1 MKEIGIKMVKEETIL
16 GSDQYPL
23 KDKRSDEERQKQLF
37 ASIRRNVEQGM
48 SDEQIAN
55 MKVLGEK
62 FHESFDVTK
71 GTTHNIHEIHMEEA
85 LAYVVESLKSG
96 IHPAYLDEDEK
107 NILMAGYGEKWYEK
121 WGYTSDQLEG

>member
-1 MKEIGIKMVKEETIL
+1 MKEEEIL
-16 GSDQYPL
+16 DSDRYPL

-37 ASIRRNVEQGM
+37 DSIRKNVEQGM
-48 SDEQIAN
+48 TQEQIDN

-71 GTTHNIHEIHMEEA
+71 GNVRDVNEIQMEEA

-96 IHPAYLDEDEK
+96 IHPSYLDDDEK
-107 NILMAGYGEKWYEK
+107 AIMMAGYGEEWYK
-121 WGYTSDQLEG
+121 NWGYSSDKLE

>member
-1 MKEIGIKMVKEETIL
+1 MKEEQIL
-16 GSDQYPL
+16 ESDRYPL

-37 ASIRRNVEQGM
+37 ASIRKNVENGM
-48 SDEQIAN
+48 TEEQIAN

-62 FHESFDVTK
+62 FHESFDVSK

-107 NILMAGYGEKWYEK
+107 AIMMAGYGEKWYEK
-121 WGYTSDQLEG
+121 WGYSSDKLDGE